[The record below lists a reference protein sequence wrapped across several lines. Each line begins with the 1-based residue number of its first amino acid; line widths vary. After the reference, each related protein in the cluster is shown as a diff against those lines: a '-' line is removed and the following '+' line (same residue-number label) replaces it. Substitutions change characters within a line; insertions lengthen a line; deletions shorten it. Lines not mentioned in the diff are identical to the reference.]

1 MTGSVLFE
9 RIASENPRLTRQL
22 GEELQTRMVMPSNI
36 VPFPAMAEL
45 SGDPSEPARGVP
57 GSADLVRAQ
66 EALRT
71 TEMQLDLVA
80 ESVPALIVYFD
91 KDFICRFANSQYAN
105 FFGYTR
111 AGILGKQ
118 IAEVIGDDVFEDI
131 CSYLVQVLA
140 GQSVTYE
147 RTTRSRDGTLRCMH
161 VSFAPE
167 LDASGLVKGTYA
179 LMTDITH
186 IKAAED
192 AARKHAMQQ
201 EAVAVFGQ
209 YALESRDL
217 ENLIANAAA
226 MITSG
231 LNIEHSAVFRLA
243 QDNERLLLV
252 AGVGWPKDDLGNAT
266 VSAEP
271 GSAGRSVLDSAQPVI
286 HADVRVRATRTEPS
300 FSDAHGL
307 ASSIEVSVPT
317 SHRAFGLIGA
327 YRREAKAFSREDAN
341 FMKSIANAL
350 GAAIDRKTAEER
362 VAHVAQFDA
371 VTGLPNRTLFRD
383 RLAHAIARA
392 RRKHA
397 LLGVIFFDLDRFKE
411 INDTLGHRAG
421 DRLLRS
427 IGKRLQGALRAGD
440 TVARLGGDEFT
451 VLLEDLYTPEQAAT
465 IGHKVLAA
473 LAKPFTLEGQEFFV
487 TASAGLTVYPLD
499 SGNVENLLQN
509 ADIAMYQAKDN
520 GKNNL
525 QIYSPEMNALKRE
538 RMTLESQLRRAIE
551 RNELYLEYQPQVDL
565 ATGAVSGFEA
575 LVRWR
580 HPQLGAVAPS
590 RFIPLAE
597 KSALI
602 LAIGG
607 WVLRTACTQAM
618 LWRSQ
623 GGSPF
628 KLSVNVSP
636 RQFRSDLFQTIAD
649 ILQDTGFPPQWLELE
664 LTESLLMDDPE
675 AARLVLD
682 KLKRL
687 GVHIAI
693 DDFGSG
699 YSSLSYIK
707 QFPIDCLKID
717 QSFVRDLGTDPND
730 AAIAKAVIALG
741 HALGLQVVAEGVET
755 DGQLAFLREHACDFI
770 QGHYYSPPV
779 GPEHVLR
786 LVRELSGELRPSG
799 RPARDPGL
807 A

>member
-1 MTGSVLFE
+1 MA
-9 RIASENPRLTRQL
+9 I
-22 GEELQTRMVMPSNI
+22 PSNI
-36 VPFPAMAEL
+36 VPFPALAEL
-45 SGDPSEPARGVP
+45 AGGESESTRILPA
-57 GSADLVRAQ
+57 SDLLRAQ

-80 ESVPALIVYFD
+80 ESVPAMIVYFD
-91 KDFICRFANSQYAN
+91 KDFICRFANSQYAK

-111 AGILGKQ
+111 AGILGKH
-118 IAEVIGDDVFEDI
+118 IAEVVGDETFEEI
-131 CSYLVQVLA
+131 CSYLIQVLA

-147 RTTRSRDGTLRCMH
+147 RMRRSKDGQAKYMH

-167 LDASGLVKGTYA
+167 LDSSGLVKGTYA
-179 LMTDITH
+179 LLTDITQV
-186 IKAAED
+186 KAAED
-192 AARKHAMQQ
+192 AMRTHALQQ

-209 YALESRDL
+209 YALETRDL
-217 ENLIANAAA
+217 DNLISNAAA

-231 LNIEHSAVFRLA
+231 LDMEHSAVFRMTEDGD
-243 QDNERLLLV
+243 QLLLV
-252 AGVGWPKDDLGNAT
+252 AGVGWPKDAVGRARIG
-266 VSAEP
+266 VEP
-271 GSAGRSVLDSAQPVI
+271 GSPARWAIDSPQPVI
-286 HADVRVRATRTEPS
+286 QADVRLRATRSEPS
-300 FSDAHGL
+300 FGESHGL
-307 ASSIEVSVPT
+307 ASSIEVAVPT
-317 SHRAFGLIGA
+317 SRGPFGLIGA
-327 YRREAKAFSREDAN
+327 YRPQALAFSREDAN
-341 FMKSIANAL
+341 FMKAIANAL

-383 RLAHAIARA
+383 RLTHAIARA
-392 RRKHA
+392 KRKRM
-397 LLGVIFFDLDRFKE
+397 LLGVVFFDLDRFKE

-427 IGKRLQGALRAGD
+427 IGKRLQAALRAGD

-451 VLLEDLYTPEQAAT
+451 VLLEDLHTPDEAAT
-465 IGHKVLAA
+465 IGQKVLAA

-487 TASAGLTVYPLD
+487 TASAGLTVYPID
-499 SGNVENLLQN
+499 SGNVESLLRN

-525 QIYSPEMNALKRE
+525 QIYTPDMNALKRE

-551 RNELYLEYQPQVDL
+551 RGELYLEYQPQVDL
-565 ATGAVSGFEA
+565 EKECVSGVEA
-575 LVRWR
+575 LVRWQ
-580 HPQLGAVAPS
+580 HPQLGVVAPN

-607 WVLRTACTQAM
+607 WVLRTACAQAM
-618 LWRSQ
+618 AWRSR
-623 GGSPF
+623 GAPPV
-628 KLSVNVSP
+628 KVSVNVSP
-636 RQFRSDLFQTIAD
+636 RQFRSDLYQTVAD
-649 ILQDTGFPPQWLELE
+649 VLHETGLPAASLELE

-675 AARLVLD
+675 AARVILD
-682 KLKRL
+682 KLKHL

-717 QSFVRDLGTDPND
+717 QSFVRDLASDPND

-741 HALGLQVVAEGVET
+741 HALGLHVVAEGVET
-755 DGQLAFLREHACDFI
+755 AAQLAFLREHACDVI
-770 QGHYYSPPV
+770 QGHYYSAPV
-779 GPEHVLR
+779 APHEMPGVIEALGKRDAVVR
-786 LVRELSGELRPSG
+786 L
-799 RPARDPGL
+799 
-807 A
+807 